1 MDENAVPQFVS
12 MIATLR
18 GVLSSTRDEN
28 FAVISL
34 DRAESDR
41 YVEVDIQQLA
51 WFLVLV
57 NVVVVYC
64 PLVEFEVVNPI
75 DDVSDAWVFL
85 A

>member
-1 MDENAVPQFVS
+1 

-18 GVLSSTRDEN
+18 RVLSSTRDEN

-34 DRAESDR
+34 DRAEADR
-41 YVEVDIQQLA
+41 YVEIDIQQLA

-64 PLVEFEVVNPI
+64 PLVKFEVVNPI

>member
-1 MDENAVPQFVS
+1 MDENAVSQFVS

-18 GVLSSTRDEN
+18 RVLSSTRDEN